1 MRAHRSRWAREGC
14 EEGRLRQS
22 LARVTAALKPWIRSL
37 AVPRSALRRDMVAG
51 VPGAIGSV
59 PDGMA
64 ASVLAGVNPVHGLYA
79 SFAGP
84 IAGGLTSSTRLMVI
98 TTTSAA
104 ALAAGSALQG
114 FDPAERTQ
122 ALFLMT
128 LLAGI
133 LMVVAGLLRLGR
145 YTRFVSLSVM
155 LGFLTGVAANIVLGQ
170 VSDFTGAEAQG
181 EVALTRAL
189 DVLIHPGRINAA
201 AVLVGTA
208 TLGLLVL
215 LSKTRLKNYASVIAL
230 AAPSLLALALPTVAT
245 VADVGTIPT
254 GIPIPQLPPLHLF
267 LSASVLTGAAVI
279 AVIVLVQ
286 GAGVAE
292 AVPNPD
298 GSQSDTDG
306 DFRAQGYANIAA
318 GLFRGQP
325 VGGSVGQ
332 TALNSAAGAQTR
344 WASIFSGIW
353 MLAILSLFSGF
364 VGRVAMPS
372 LAAILIFAAV
382 KSVKVD
388 EIQMVRRTGANSVV
402 AMVTT
407 FLATLFLP
415 IAAAVGI
422 GVALSLLLQLN
433 KEALDLR
440 VVELSPRPGGL
451 FEERA
456 APTTLVGHEVTLLD
470 VYGSLYYAGARTLAA
485 RLPDPQDAIA
495 PVVVLRLRGRT
506 ALGVTSYKILTTYAQ
521 QLQDVGGKLCLS
533 GVAPVLY
540 EQFKRTHVSGSSGIE
555 VHQETELVGGSSS
568 EAYEAARAWRERHAS
583 GSQEPGTD

>member
-1 MRAHRSRWAREGC
+1 MAAPRRVAARVVPAVKTWARSIKPS
-14 EEGRLRQS
+14 RS
-22 LARVTAALKPWIRSL
+22 TLKT
-37 AVPRSALRRDMVAG
+37 DMVAG
-51 VPGAIGSV
+51 VPGAVGSV

-104 ALAAGSALQG
+104 ALAAGSALQD
-114 FDPAERTQ
+114 FDPAERTE

-128 LLAGI
+128 ILAGV

-155 LGFLTGVAANIVLGQ
+155 LGFLTGVAANIVLSQ
-170 VSDFTGAEAQG
+170 ISDLTGAEG
-181 EVALTRAL
+181 EGDVALTRAL
-189 DVLIHPGRINAA
+189 DILLHPERIDPASL
-201 AVLVGTA
+201 LVGGL
-208 TLGLLVL
+208 TLALLVFL
-215 LSKTRLKNYASVIAL
+215 TRTRIASYASVIAL
-230 AAPSLLALALPTVAT
+230 LIPSALAAVALPSVAS
-245 VADVGTIPT
+245 VADLGDIPT
-254 GIPIPQLPPLHLF
+254 GIPVPSLPPLSLF
-267 LSASVLTGAAVI
+267 FSASVLTGAVVI

-292 AVPNPD
+292 SAPNPD
-298 GSQSDTDG
+298 GTTSDTDA
-306 DFRAQGYANIAA
+306 DFRAQGLGNVAA

-332 TALNSAAGAQTR
+332 TALNTAAGARTR
-344 WASIFSGIW
+344 WASIFSGLW
-353 MLAILSLFSGF
+353 MLAILSVLSGL
-364 VGRVAMPS
+364 VGTVAMPT

-382 KSVKVD
+382 GSVKVD
-388 EIQMVRRTGANSVV
+388 QIGMIARTGQSPII

-433 KEALDLR
+433 REALDLR
-440 VVELSPRPGGL
+440 VVSLVPREDGRFTEQRVPASLAGN
-451 FEERA
+451 
-456 APTTLVGHEVTLLD
+456 EVLLLD
-470 VYGSLYYAGARTLAA
+470 VYGSLLYAGARTLAA
-485 RLPDPQDAIA
+485 RLPDPHGAEA

-506 ALGVTSYKILTTYAQ
+506 TLGATSFKILTDYAG
-521 QLQDVGGKLCLS
+521 QLEAAGGRLFLS
-533 GVAPVLY
+533 GVTPALLK
-540 EQFKRTHVSGSSGIE
+540 QFARSGPAGAESVEVFPSTDIVGESSA
-555 VHQETELVGGSSS
+555 
-568 EAYEAARAWRERHAS
+568 EAYHTAVEWRAARAAGAGPRAATQDPGERDAER
-583 GSQEPGTD
+583 G

>member
-1 MRAHRSRWAREGC
+1 MAAPERVARVVPAVKAWARSIKPS
-14 EEGRLRQS
+14 R
-22 LARVTAALKPWIRSL
+22 AALKG
-37 AVPRSALRRDMVAG
+37 DMVAG
-51 VPGAIGSV
+51 VPGAVGSV

-84 IAGGLTSSTRLMVI
+84 IAGGLTSSTTLMVI

-104 ALAAGSALQG
+104 ALAAGSALQD
-114 FDPAERTQ
+114 FDPAERTE
-122 ALFLMT
+122 ALFLLT
-128 LLAGI
+128 ILAGV

-155 LGFLTGVAANIVLGQ
+155 LGFLTGVAANIVLSQ
-170 VSDFTGAEAQG
+170 VSDLTGAEG
-181 EVALTRAL
+181 EGDVALTRAL
-189 DVLIHPGRINAA
+189 DILLHPERIDPASL
-201 AVLVGTA
+201 LVGA
-208 TLGLLVL
+208 LTLGLLVFL
-215 LSKTRLKNYASVIAL
+215 TRTRMATYASVVAL
-230 AAPSLLALALPTVAT
+230 VIPSVLAVLALPSVAT
-245 VADVGTIPT
+245 VADLGDIPT
-254 GIPIPQLPPLHLF
+254 GIPLPSLPPLSLF
-267 LSASVLTGAAVI
+267 FSASVLTGAVVI

-292 AVPNPD
+292 AAPNPD
-298 GSQSDTDG
+298 GTPSDTDA
-306 DFRAQGYANIAA
+306 DFRAQGFGNVAA

-332 TALNSAAGAQTR
+332 TALNAAAGARTR

-353 MLAILSLFSGF
+353 MLAVLSILSGL
-364 VGRVAMPS
+364 VGKVAMPT

-382 KSVKVD
+382 GSVKADQISMIV
-388 EIQMVRRTGANSVV
+388 RTGNSAII

-433 KEALDLR
+433 REALDLR
-440 VVELSPRPGGL
+440 VVSLVPREDGR
-451 FEERA
+451 FTERRVPA
-456 APTTLVGHEVTLLD
+456 SLAGNEVLLLD

-485 RLPDPQDAIA
+485 RLPDPQGAEA

-506 ALGVTSYKILTTYAQ
+506 TLGATSFKMLTDYAGT
-521 QLQDVGGKLCLS
+521 LEAAGGRLFLS
-533 GVAPVLY
+533 GVAPALL
-540 EQFKRTHVSGSSGIE
+540 EQFTRTGGAGAKRIHVFPATDVIGESSAEAYRIAAE
-555 VHQETELVGGSSS
+555 WRTASVVGEDARAAGREPSERSS
-568 EAYEAARAWRERHAS
+568 ER
-583 GSQEPGTD
+583 D